1 MTHAATSLPDPD
13 PHPHP
18 AHAEIEPHADSL
30 ALAPW
35 GFALSLAT
43 LGTAILFDASVGIN
57 WGIWIICVAVP
68 LFAMMRE
75 RFGSVGS
82 PSFVACT
89 WAVILAF
96 GTAVTSNGFSIGL
109 LIFGTIVLM
118 AIALVTAGQSSTD
131 VLQLGAALYAPFRA
145 LSLVLSGA
153 ISEGASTARNARSP
167 RTISL
172 VRSTLITVPL
182 VTGLVFL
189 LAEADPLFA
198 SARDGLEHI
207 IPHDIIPKAIFFT
220 AALAATLGAFGAV
233 LHGDVG
239 TPEETRVHV
248 GIVGAPE
255 SRVLLSAIA
264 SIMWIF
270 VVSAGAGLLKNP
282 AAIAGSG
289 ITYAEYVHRGFAE
302 LSVSATLVIGVVLA
316 TRSSWLASDA
326 WARRLA
332 FAAIA
337 GESGMIAIA
346 FMRVVRYE
354 QVYGFTAPRLY
365 AQAYMIVLACM
376 SVLAIAEIVRG
387 KQSRRFAFHSANAAL
402 AIFAS
407 CIFGNTDA
415 WIVRHNVDRYQSTG
429 KIDIDYL
436 TRQLSEDATP
446 ELIAS
451 LPRLKVMEHAA
462 VTGWLCDV
470 NSRKRPRD
478 QRWFTWNYRAAR
490 ELSARREWYRDTRSN
505 CTPPS

>member
-1 MTHAATSLPDPD
+1 MTHAATSLPDP
-13 PHPHP
+13 HPHP
-18 AHAEIEPHADSL
+18 AHAEVEPRADSV

-43 LGTAILFDASVGIN
+43 LATAILYDASVGIN

-82 PSFVACT
+82 PSFVACA

-96 GTAVTSNGFSIGL
+96 GTAVTSDGFSIGL
-109 LIFGTIVLM
+109 LVFGTIVLM
-118 AIALVTAGQSSTD
+118 AIALVTAGQSSAD
-131 VLQLGAALYAPFRA
+131 VLQLGAALRAPFRA
-145 LSLVLSGA
+145 LSLIFSGA

-167 RTISL
+167 RTITI
-172 VRSTLITVPL
+172 VRSAMITIPL

-207 IPHDIIPKAIFFT
+207 IPSDLIPKAIFFT

-239 TPEETRVHV
+239 TPEETRVHD

-316 TRSSWLASDA
+316 TRGSWLASDT

-332 FAAIA
+332 FTAIA

-354 QVYGFTAPRLY
+354 QAYGFTAPRLY

-376 SVLAIAEIVRG
+376 SVLAVAEIVRG

-407 CIFGNTDA
+407 CILGNTDA
-415 WIVRHNVDRYQSTG
+415 WIVKHNVERYQSTG

-470 NSRKRPRD
+470 NARKRPRD